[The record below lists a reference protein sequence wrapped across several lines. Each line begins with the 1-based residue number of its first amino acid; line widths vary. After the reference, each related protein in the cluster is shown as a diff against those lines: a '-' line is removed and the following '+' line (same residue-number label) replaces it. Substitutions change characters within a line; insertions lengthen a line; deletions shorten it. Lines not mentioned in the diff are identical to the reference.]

1 MQIFKGE
8 RTQDKLVFIYI
19 YTAKHVHRGK
29 LACEEFK
36 IGSVYMYIYIYIS
49 VYVYIYIQCNYT
61 YIET

>member
-19 YTAKHVHRGK
+19 YMAKHVHRGK

-36 IGSVYMYIYIYIS
+36 IGSVYMYIYTYLYMCIYI
-49 VYVYIYIQCNYT
+49 YT
-61 YIET
+61 M